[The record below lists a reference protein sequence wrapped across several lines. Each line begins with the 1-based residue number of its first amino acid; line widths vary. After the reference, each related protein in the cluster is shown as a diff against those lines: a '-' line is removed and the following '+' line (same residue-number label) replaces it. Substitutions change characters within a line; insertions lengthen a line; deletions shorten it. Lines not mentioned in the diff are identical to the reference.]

1 MGEIVAQI
9 LYLLNRHLQGTPVG
23 VVATEVGFKLASNP
37 DTVRGPDVAFLR
49 SDRVPPR
56 GTRGFLN
63 DPPDA
68 VFEVLSPDDRP
79 SETRRKVA
87 EYLDKGIAAVVVV
100 DPKDATATS
109 FRPTGPPATLR
120 EEHDV
125 LDLGDV
131 IPGFRCSLREI
142 FE

>member
-1 MGEIVAQI
+1 M
-9 LYLLNRHLQGTPVG
+9 
-23 VVATEVGFKLASNP
+23 
-37 DTVRGPDVAFLR
+37 
-49 SDRVPPR
+49 
-56 GTRGFLN
+56 
-63 DPPDA
+63 
-68 VFEVLSPDDRP
+68 LSPDDRP